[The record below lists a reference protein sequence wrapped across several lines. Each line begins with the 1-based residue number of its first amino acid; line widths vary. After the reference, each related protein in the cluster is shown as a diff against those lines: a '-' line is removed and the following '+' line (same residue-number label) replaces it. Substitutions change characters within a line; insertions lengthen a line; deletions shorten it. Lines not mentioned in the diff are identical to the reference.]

1 MAKEK
6 QNDETRQQT
15 ENVGAD
21 SEKAAQE
28 VEKTED
34 SEQTVEAKKVKGDK
48 KCKDSKKTKELEKKV
63 EELQKELDSTKDMLL
78 RTAAEFDNFK
88 RRETANR
95 DKTASFVKGET
106 MKALLPAIDNIN
118 LAMQADE
125 NSPEYAKGVAMT
137 VKGLFSEL
145 KKLGLE
151 EIDPLNEEFDVKY
164 HQAVMSVEDENVG
177 KNVVVQVLQKGYK
190 LGDTILR
197 HAMVKVANCG

>member
-6 QNDETRQQT
+6 LNDETKQQT
-15 ENVGAD
+15 DNIEND
-21 SEKAAQE
+21 SENTAAKAAE
-28 VEKTED
+28 AENE
-34 SEQTVEAKKVKGDK
+34 EQTVEAKKVKSDRKG
-48 KCKDSKKTKELEKKV
+48 KDSKKVKELEKKV
-63 EELQKELDSTKDMLL
+63 DDLQKELDSTKDMLL

-95 DKTASFVKGET
+95 DKTANFVKGET
-106 MKALLPAIDNIN
+106 MKALLPTIDNIN

-137 VKGLFSEL
+137 VKGLWGEL

-151 EIDPLNEEFDVKY
+151 EIDPLNEEFDVNY
-164 HQAVMSVEDENVG
+164 HQAVMSVEDDSVG
-177 KNVVVQVLQKGYK
+177 KNIVVQVLQKGYK